1 MHMGECK
8 AAKTWFKC
16 LRDNLVASEESGG
29 YRFRQSA
36 IDPCIF
42 YKEGVILISWVD
54 NCLMFAKKKELADQL
69 IADLNRNFSLTEED
83 DVYEYLGVQ
92 VEIYKDT
99 DKISLSQ
106 PYLIQRII
114 DFL

>member
-36 IDPCIF
+36 IDPCVF

-54 NCLMFAKKKELADQL
+54 NCLIFAKQKQLANQL
-69 IADLNRNFSLTEED
+69 IADLNRNFSITEED
-83 DVYEYLGVQ
+83 DISAFLGVQ
-92 VEIYKDT
+92 VEIDKDT
-99 DKISLSQ
+99 ESSN
-106 PYLIQRII
+106 II
-114 DFL
+114 